1 MSAPSRT
8 AEKTA
13 AASAKGPGENGRR
26 VREQIQHRQVLSRS
40 PLAPCYVTV
49 AAGALLWGFETGIIT
64 DALLSITPAFGL
76 DAQPA
81 ALGLVATTAT
91 MGSLCGT
98 LTAGLLA
105 ERIGRRQVLTI
116 AAACSLS
123 GSIIASLFSSR
134 LGALVVA
141 RVLAGYAI
149 GIFATVVPMYAAECA
164 ATQERGAV
172 MSLPQVQSSHLFV
185 CSSINVFLY
194 TYELMPYFR
203 QSSHLFVCSSINV
216 FYTYERMFHLK

>member
-1 MSAPSRT
+1 MPASRTAAVMSAPSRT

-81 ALGLVATTAT
+81 ALGLEATTAT

-98 LTAGLLA
+98 LTACR
-105 ERIGRRQVLTI
+105 ENWQV
-116 AAACSLS
+116 
-123 GSIIASLFSSR
+123 
-134 LGALVVA
+134 V
-141 RVLAGYAI
+141 
-149 GIFATVVPMYAAECA
+149 
-164 ATQERGAV
+164 GAV
-172 MSLPQVQSSHLFV
+172 CGILWLWDVWRCANKDRL
-185 CSSINVFLY
+185 C
-194 TYELMPYFR
+194 
-203 QSSHLFVCSSINV
+203 
-216 FYTYERMFHLK
+216 